1 MKDIGFEAFT
11 PADFSAGVLFSMVP
25 IASIEALGRARA
37 QLGEAFDRAFAG
49 PEPTAAYLYAPDGPN
64 RWRTRMFAPSMGIAE
79 DPATGAAAAAFAGV
93 IMAFESPRDGEHQ
106 HIITQG
112 VEMGRISEI
121 ILTLTVENAQLAGA
135 TIGGCAVIVSEGT
148 IDI

>member
-1 MKDIGFEAFT
+1 
-11 PADFSAGVLFSMVP
+11 MVP
-25 IASIEALGRARA
+25 IATIDALGRARP
-37 QLGEAFDRAFAG
+37 QLGAAFDTAFAG
-49 PEPTAAYLYAPDGPN
+49 PELTAAYLYAPDGPS

-93 IMAFESPRDGEHQ
+93 IMAFTKPADGEHQ

-112 VEMGRISEI
+112 VEMGRPSEI
-121 ILTLTVENAQLAGA
+121 ILTLTVESGKLASA
-135 TIGGCAVIVSEGT
+135 TIGGCAVILCEGT